1 VTKVI
6 QLFVKIS
13 ARGGDH
19 DERKPGFSSL
29 KKFFIS
35 ALVLKQN
42 RAAACRPKLVE
53 QFLFCFKTNAEVKN
67 FFNEEKPGF
76 ISS

>member
-1 VTKVI
+1 MFVRCLGVYASRHI
-6 QLFVKIS
+6 IFHYRFVKINT
-13 ARGGDH
+13 RGGDH

-42 RAAACRPKLVE
+42 
-53 QFLFCFKTNAEVKN
+53 KN
-67 FFNEEKPGF
+67 KN
-76 ISS
+76 